1 MRNIGIKAIRIR
13 RCPLGGDFADTYTV
27 SFFGHRRIYD
37 ALTIEKHLDE
47 IIRDLLQSKEYVE
60 FLVGRNGDFD
70 QLAASTVKQCK
81 RRIGDHNSA
90 LVLVLPYLTGE
101 YRNSEKSFESYYDE
115 IEICDA
121 AAKAHPKAAIQIRNR
136 SMIDRSDLVVCF
148 VEKNEGG
155 AYQSMRY
162 AESKHKPLLNLAF
175 RVPK

>member
-37 ALTIEKHLDE
+37 ALTIEERLDE

-70 QLAASTVKQCK
+70 QLVSSAV
-81 RRIGDHNSA
+81 RRAKKECGDHNSA

-101 YRNSEKSFESYYDE
+101 YRYNEKSFESYYDE

-121 AAKAHPKAAIQIRNR
+121 AAKAHPKAAIQIRNC

-155 AYQSMRY
+155 AFRSMRY
-162 AESKHKPLLNLAF
+162 AECNHKPLLNLAS
-175 RVPK
+175 RLPR